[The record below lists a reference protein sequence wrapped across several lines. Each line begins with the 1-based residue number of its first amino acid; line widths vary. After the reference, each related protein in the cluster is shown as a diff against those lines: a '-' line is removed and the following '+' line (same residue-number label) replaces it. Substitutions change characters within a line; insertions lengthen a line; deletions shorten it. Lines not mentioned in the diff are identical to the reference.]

1 MSARPVVLL
10 PPARGKT
17 PGGAGPRYGAA
28 LDAAHPL
35 TPARRTVLAAAVD
48 AARTLDDDA
57 LARLAGV
64 RHRDVDHART
74 LLRHLE
80 TAPTLPVGVR
90 TAGIVHRN
98 AGLAEATD
106 RAAALPVEVLLVSG
120 LLGIAGLDEPM
131 PDHRLE
137 LAVTL
142 PPLGGLATFWRRAL
156 ADHLDERLAGRAVI
170 DLLPG
175 EHARAVE
182 PALRGRAGWTQV
194 AFERPDGSAA
204 NAARTKVAKGRLVA
218 ALLARA
224 ELAPAAVTAP
234 ALAATLDLGAGW
246 TCRAEGDARLVAT
259 YRG

>member
-1 MSARPVVLL
+1 MNGRPVVLL
-10 PPARGKT
+10 PPAKGKT
-17 PGGAGPRYGAA
+17 PGGAGPPYGAA
-28 LDAAHPL
+28 LAAGHPL
-35 TPARRTVLAAAVD
+35 TPARREVLAAAVD
-48 AARTLDDDA
+48 AARDLDDDV

-64 RHRDVDHART
+64 RRRDVDHART
-74 LLRHLE
+74 LLAHLDG
-80 TAPTLPVGVR
+80 APTLPVGVR

-98 AGLAEATD
+98 AGLAEVTD
-106 RAAALPVEVLLVSG
+106 RAAALPAEVLLVSG
-120 LLGIAGLDEPM
+120 LLGIASLDEPM

-156 ADHLDERLAGRAVI
+156 ADHLGERLADRAVV

-175 EHARAVE
+175 EHARALAASVRE
-182 PALRGRAGWTQV
+182 RPGWTQV
-194 AFERPDGSAA
+194 VFQRPDGRAA

-218 ALLARA
+218 GLLARPD
-224 ELAPAAVTAP
+224 LAPDAVTAP

-246 TCRAEGDARLVAT
+246 TCRAEGGTRLVAT